1 MALINGYKVQ
11 SESHLHSLRTGQANR
26 LSWALEFTSYLDEL
40 ALAKE
45 QNYCFIE
52 SKQHDWLSHGEK
64 WNYTESSELATLPTK
79 GCCQW

>member
-11 SESHLHSLRTGQANR
+11 SESHLHSLPTGQANR

-52 SKQHDWLSHGEK
+52 SKQHD
-64 WNYTESSELATLPTK
+64 
-79 GCCQW
+79 